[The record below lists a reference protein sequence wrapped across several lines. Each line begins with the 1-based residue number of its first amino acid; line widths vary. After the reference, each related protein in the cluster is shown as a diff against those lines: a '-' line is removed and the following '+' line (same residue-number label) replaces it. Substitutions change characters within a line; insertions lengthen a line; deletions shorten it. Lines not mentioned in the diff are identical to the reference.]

1 MRSRADSSL
10 AERKRE
16 LVAGELRDAALML
29 LATRGFDAVT
39 VDDIVAAAG
48 MSRRTF
54 HRYFASKEDVVVRFL
69 ADMSADIVAALAARP
84 PAEPPSVALRH
95 AVWVPL
101 AACTD
106 HPDHIERSRIVVRL
120 ILDTP
125 ALRARW
131 LERQA
136 RCRAELTAELAA
148 RCGLD
153 PDADVYPEMAAGM
166 ALVVLDTV
174 LERWQPGDGE
184 QRLAEL
190 TDRAFAVIATALDA
204 PARTGAGG

>member
-1 MRSRADSSL
+1 MRSQPAGV
-10 AERKRE
+10 AERKRQ

-69 ADMSADIVAALAARP
+69 ADMGAGIVADLAARP
-84 PAEPPSVALRH
+84 RTERPSAALRH
-95 AVWVPL
+95 ALWMPL
-101 AACTD
+101 LACTD
-106 HPDHIERSRIVVRL
+106 HPDHTERSRIVVRL

-125 ALRARW
+125 ALQARW
-131 LERQA
+131 LEHQIQWRTA
-136 RCRAELTAELAA
+136 LAEELAA
-148 RCGLD
+148 RRGLD
-153 PDADVYPEMAAGM
+153 ARTDAWPRLAAGM
-166 ALVVLDTV
+166 ALLVFDTV
-174 LERWQPGDGE
+174 LQQWQQGDDE

-190 TDRAFAVIATALDA
+190 TDGALAIVAPALDA
-204 PARTGAGG
+204 